1 MDLLIAKNNLDT
13 VIKKARA
20 LMYKPIQIAE
30 TLYRDR
36 TEGDINLEDLD
47 TYRTN
52 SKRWRDDVCFKILG
66 TASSSSSRF
75 QDNVFDANATPPPV
89 LAALG
94 EANRKHNGAVEA
106 YIYDAFRQ
114 RHAQIAKGLD
124 YLGESGKTDFNL
136 KTFIALF
143 RRDAG
148 LGRSVDKIYEIIV
161 YALFSTL
168 LEALDVQIGVKMKNI
183 KNTVFQEFSDFTEK
197 VLGLSEG
204 TPEMYQEPKVY
215 RVGVTN
221 AADRGLD
228 MWANFGVA
236 IQIKH
241 LSLKT
246 EKVNEIANSI
256 TADRIIIVCKACE
269 KDVLISVLQQFGS
282 AGRIQSMITEDELEI
297 WYGKAL
303 RGQSAELVGD
313 KVLQRLKD
321 EYIVEFPWTT
331 EFPKFFTERGY
342 DQLSFTDVW
351 PSGTAHDGQQLT
363 MGL

>member
-1 MDLLIAKNNLDT
+1 MDILIAKDDLDT

-30 TLYRDR
+30 TLRRDR
-36 TEGDINLEDLD
+36 TEGDIDLEDLD
-47 TYRTN
+47 TYRTI
-52 SKRWRDDVCFKILG
+52 SKRWRDNVCLKILG
-66 TASSSSSRF
+66 RTSTSSARY
-75 QDNVFDANATPPPV
+75 QDNVFDANATPPHI
-89 LAALG
+89 LTILG
-94 EANRKHNGAVEA
+94 EANRKHKGAVEA
-106 YIYDAFRQ
+106 YIYDAFRK

-124 YLGESGKTDFNL
+124 SLSESDITDFNL
-136 KTFIALF
+136 KNFIALF

-148 LGRSVDKIYEIIV
+148 LARSVDKIFEIIV

-168 LEALDVQIGVKMKNI
+168 LEALDVQIGVKINNI
-183 KNTVFQEFSDFTEK
+183 ENTILQEFSDFTEK

-228 MWANFGVA
+228 MWANFGVV

-241 LSLKT
+241 VSLKT
-246 EKVNEIANSI
+246 KIVDDITSNI

-269 KDVLISVLQQFGS
+269 KDVLVSVLQQFGS
-282 AGRIQSMITEDELEI
+282 SSRIQSVIIEDELEV
-297 WYGKAL
+297 WYEKAL

-342 DQLSFTDVW
+342 DQLSLTDVW
-351 PSGTAHDGQQLT
+351 RS
-363 MGL
+363 

>member
-1 MDLLIAKNNLDT
+1 MDLLLAKEHLDT

-20 LMYKPIQIAE
+20 LMYKPIHIAE

-36 TEGDINLEDLD
+36 TVGDINLENLD
-47 TYRTN
+47 TYRKG
-52 SKRWRDDVCFKILG
+52 SKRWRDDVCWEILG
-66 TASSSSSRF
+66 TASASSSRY
-75 QDNVFDANATPPPV
+75 QDNVFGDNATPPPIMA
-89 LAALG
+89 LLG
-94 EANRKHNGAVEA
+94 EANREHDGAVEA
-106 YIYDAFRQ
+106 YIYDAFKR

-124 YLGESGKTDFNL
+124 YLDGSDKTDFNL
-136 KTFIALF
+136 KAFIALF

-168 LEALDVQIGVKMKNI
+168 LEALEVQIGVKMKNI

-228 MWANFGVA
+228 MWGNFGVA

-241 LSLKT
+241 VSLKT
-246 EKVNEIANSI
+246 ELVDNITNNI

-269 KDVLISVLQQFGS
+269 KDVLISVLQQVGS
-282 AGRIQSMITEDELEI
+282 VNRIQSVITEDELEI

-303 RGQSAELVGD
+303 RGQSAALVGD
-313 KVLQRLKD
+313 KVLQRLKE

-342 DQLSFTDVW
+342 DQLPLTGLWQSET
-351 PSGTAHDGQQLT
+351 SHDE
-363 MGL
+363 